1 MLTTREVPLHG
12 TGRRFHSLRGLNG
25 GLHQRHGIRHGK
37 GCAPLK
43 KPGEPCKKN
52 RPKDMSYRKSENLHN
67 PILER
72 EFLFVNEAFDPKNR
86 D

>member
-1 MLTTREVPLHG
+1 
-12 TGRRFHSLRGLNG
+12 
-25 GLHQRHGIRHGK
+25 
-37 GCAPLK
+37 
-43 KPGEPCKKN
+43 
-52 RPKDMSYRKSENLHN
+52 MSYRKSENLHN